1 MQLKSPLTLK
11 GISLAATTALALL
24 TGVAAEAKTP
34 ADTLV
39 IAKNIDDIISFDPA
53 EVYEPTAGE
62 IINNTYDRLF
72 TYKPG
77 DYSKL
82 VGDVVESWTAS
93 DDGLTYVFK
102 IRSGLKFQS
111 GNPVTAADVA
121 FSLQRVIALNK
132 TPAFILTQLGWT
144 PENVKDLVVAKD
156 PQTVQLKLSTAFAP
170 SFVLNVLSSSVA
182 SVVDQ
187 KEALKHENNH
197 DFGYDWLK
205 THSAGSGPFHIVAW
219 KPKESAVLEVNSTFD
234 RGKPKLKRI
243 IYRHIPESAAQSLQL
258 QKGDIDIARDLSAD
272 QIASLG
278 KDSSIKV
285 ESASKVNI
293 LYLGLNQK
301 YEPLSKPGVRQA
313 IRWLVDYQGLS
324 DNVFKG
330 HWKPHQAVIGSGL
343 AGALDDTP
351 FKLDVA
357 KAKQLLADAG
367 YPNGFDLEIDSPN
380 SSPYTEIAQ
389 SIQSTLGQAGIRVKL
404 IQADQKQVY
413 TKVRARGHQTV
424 IGFWSPDYLDP
435 HSTIEWFASNPDN
448 TDKSTHRTSAW
459 RNSWEIPELTKAT
472 AEALLERDAEKRQ
485 ADYID
490 LQHKLQADSPF
501 VVLFQETE
509 QAATTKSV
517 NGLVLGPSWD
527 TPAFWLV
534 TK

>member
-1 MQLKSPLTLK
+1 MQVQSSLLLKRL
-11 GISLAATTALALL
+11 GLATATVVALL
-24 TGVAAEAKTP
+24 AGSSAQAKTP

-62 IINNTYDRLF
+62 IINNAYDRLF
-72 TYKPG
+72 TYKPR

-82 VGDVVESWTAS
+82 IGDVAESWVAS
-93 DDGLTYVFK
+93 DDGLTYVLK
-102 IRSGLKFQS
+102 IRKGLKFQS

-121 FSLQRVIALNK
+121 FSLQRVIQLNK
-132 TPAFILTQLGWT
+132 TPAFILTQLGWS
-144 PENVKDLVVAKD
+144 PDNVKQQVTAPDAD
-156 PQTVQLKLSTAFAP
+156 TVQLKLSTAFAP

-187 KEALKHENNH
+187 KEVLKHEAKN

-205 THSAGSGPFHIVAW
+205 THSAGSGPFHITAW
-219 KPKESAVLEVNSTFD
+219 KPKESAALEANTTYD
-234 RGKPKLKRI
+234 RGKLSLKRI
-243 IYRHIPESAAQSLQL
+243 VYRHIPESSAQALQL

-272 QIASLG
+272 QIESLSG
-278 KDSSIKV
+278 DSNIAV
-285 ESASKVNI
+285 QEASKVNI

-301 YEPLSKPGVRQA
+301 YEPLTKPKVREA

-330 HWKPHQAVIGSGL
+330 HWRPHQAVIGSGL
-343 AGALDDTP
+343 AGALDDVP

-367 YPNGFDLEIDSPN
+367 YPNGFDLEIDTPN

-389 SIQSTLGQAGIRVKL
+389 SIQSTFTQAGIRVKL

-435 HSTIEWFASNPDN
+435 HSTVEWFASNPDN
-448 TDKSTHRTSAW
+448 SDQSTHRTSAW
-459 RNSWEIPELTKAT
+459 RNAWEIPDLTKAT
-472 AEALLERDAEKRQ
+472 ATALLERDADKRQ
-485 ADYID
+485 AEYID
-490 LQHKLQADSPF
+490 IQKKLQADSPF

-509 QAATTKSV
+509 QAATGKSV
-517 NGLVLGPSWD
+517 QGLILGPSWD
-527 TPAFWLV
+527 TPAFWQV
-534 TK
+534 SK